1 MSHKDDI
8 RKMKNDL
15 PGSHLNIEE
24 EPEEDSVVRVIARF
38 ALRSAAWI
46 GIYFLGYFNFSAS
59 FMIAPLILSV
69 LRDQWKKEKRD
80 KLSHARIAALTN
92 EKSMIESRMKLEDLP
107 SWVFFPDRDR
117 AEWLNSIIKQLWPN
131 VGHYTRKLLS
141 ESIEP
146 AVATALEAYKLNGF
160 KFDRVVLGQVP
171 PRITGIKVYE
181 KNTARDEIIMDMD
194 IVLASDCEICFSVKK
209 FKARI
214 SDFSLRGV
222 IRVVFKP
229 LIADIPLIGGIQV
242 FFLSPPEIDF
252 DLGGIANA
260 LDAPGLSNIVRKIIL
275 EQVGHLMVLP
285 NKYSMTLVETV
296 KNEALKCP
304 DTAGVLRVN
313 LIKGAQLLKKDI
325 GIMGMGK
332 SDPLAILTVGNKRVT
347 TPMIKNTVNPEW
359 DFIADFPIEVIQ
371 GQELL
376 IEVWDHDDPGDNE
389 FLGRASIKADV
400 VAEKG
405 ELSNIWVDLED
416 VSSGKIQLS
425 LSWMEA
431 TTDTSFLR
439 GHRDE
444 AISTVLQVYIDSCKG
459 VESVKAKKPCPMVE
473 LTAGHETQNTW
484 AQYNTT
490 DPVYEQGF
498 VFLVVNPEADDLKIR
513 VINSEKSSKSEVL
526 GFVTIHLSD
535 LLRRPNLEY
544 RNMPF
549 TLKANCGGNATVLM
563 TAQIRVLREPK
574 PRNEIPPPHKHST
587 IMAEPKRES
596 VVPQPKKGSPTRS
609 MVSESLEDKMS
620 YQSRDGDDERES
632 YDEVYQES
640 RAFSR
645 DTVPESAKPQL
656 DNRPSLSDV
665 IGGTISA
672 STGNSVDTDLL
683 LSSPSHDN
691 DGLRRRRQE
700 PTCGKIKLS
709 LSYSQRKEK
718 LTVVVHNA
726 YGLPGSDLPDPPDPY
741 VKLYLL
747 PEKNRKSKRKSEVVK
762 DSCNPIYD
770 EEFYYD
776 IPLEKLA
783 TTQLEVSVIDKKG
796 IFSKSPLMGRAV
808 VDFVD
813 SNIDVGISEW
823 YPLYEEEDDSD

>member
-46 GIYFLGYFNFSAS
+46 GIYFLVFFGING
-59 FMIAPLILSV
+59 
-69 LRDQWKKEKRD
+69 RRRKRD

-160 KFDRVVLGQVP
+160 KFDH
-171 PRITGIKVYE
+171 
-181 KNTARDEIIMDMD
+181 EIIMDMD

-229 LIADIPLIGGIQV
+229 LIADIPLI
-242 FFLSPPEIDF
+242 
-252 DLGGIANA
+252 GGIANA

-620 YQSRDGDDERES
+620 YQSRDVEILYRK
-632 YDEVYQES
+632 
-640 RAFSR
+640 
-645 DTVPESAKPQL
+645 VPKPQL

-672 STGNSVDTDLL
+672 ATGNSVDTDLL

-796 IFSKSPLMGRAV
+796 IFSKSPLMGTCRCG
-808 VDFVD
+808 FC
-813 SNIDVGISEW
+813 GF
-823 YPLYEEEDDSD
+823 